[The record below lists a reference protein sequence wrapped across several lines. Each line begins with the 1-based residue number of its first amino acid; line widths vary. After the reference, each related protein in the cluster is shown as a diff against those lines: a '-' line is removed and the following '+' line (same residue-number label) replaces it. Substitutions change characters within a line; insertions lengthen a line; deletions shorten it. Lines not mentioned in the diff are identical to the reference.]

1 MNEWYLNQYFVYLV
15 IPVISVITVSFF
27 KYGTRKDEDEFDI
40 RDYADFYFDLSM
52 TALTLLMT
60 NLPVKFYEVFN
71 SQNVDELKRLA
82 PYPLYLF
89 VFFICMY
96 VISVVVRKHGWD
108 ENNKLRPIIGI
119 LIPDIISLVL
129 LFWAMVLVY
138 IT

>member
-129 LFWAMVLVY
+129 LFWAMVLVGG
-138 IT
+138 

>member
-1 MNEWYLNQYFVYLV
+1 
-15 IPVISVITVSFF
+15 
-27 KYGTRKDEDEFDI
+27 
-40 RDYADFYFDLSM
+40 M

-129 LFWAMVLVY
+129 LFWAMVLVGG
-138 IT
+138 